1 MNYAVIDIGTNTL
14 ILLIGKV
21 KGKKLDKILL
31 DQACI
36 TRLGQGLTENHFFIS
51 QAMNRTREV
60 LVGFKKKC
68 QEHDVKKI
76 VAVGTAA
83 CRTAANA
90 HIFIEAVAKDT
101 PIKTQIIS
109 GDEEAEYTFLA
120 VNHDFGDKNKKAI
133 VADIGGGSTEIIT
146 GNLGPKIKEPETTI
160 SLPMGSVLLTEMFV
174 RSDPISQDEFHR
186 LQI

>member
-68 QEHDVKKI
+68 QENRR
-76 VAVGTAA
+76 APQN
-83 CRTAANA
+83 R
-90 HIFIEAVAKDT
+90 
-101 PIKTQIIS
+101 Q
-109 GDEEAEYTFLA
+109 
-120 VNHDFGDKNKKAI
+120 
-133 VADIGGGSTEIIT
+133 
-146 GNLGPKIKEPETTI
+146 
-160 SLPMGSVLLTEMFV
+160 
-174 RSDPISQDEFHR
+174 R
-186 LQI
+186 